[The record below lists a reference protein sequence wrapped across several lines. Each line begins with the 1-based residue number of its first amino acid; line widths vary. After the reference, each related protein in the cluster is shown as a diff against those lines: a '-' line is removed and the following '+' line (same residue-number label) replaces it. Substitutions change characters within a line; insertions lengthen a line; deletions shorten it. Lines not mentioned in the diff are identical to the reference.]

1 MTMMKAS
8 VFKDINHFEVE
19 LVEKPQIT
27 NPDDVLIKV
36 LVCSICGTD
45 VNMAR
50 SLESGDGKPQK
61 RIANSAGFC
70 AYCSITGDEFRQLKA
85 AYPRAFDIMQSHF
98 IDAAVNN
105 KLLNSGPVMD
115 YLLNSINL
123 LGRDS
128 DEANISVV
136 LDESLEGD
144 AE

>member
-1 MTMMKAS
+1 MKKNNGTSQPLPFRTENA
-8 VFKDINHFEVE
+8 FKRKFLNYIEM
-19 LVEKPQIT
+19 
-27 NPDDVLIKV
+27 
-36 LVCSICGTD
+36 CS
-45 VNMAR
+45 AAE
-50 SLESGDGKPQK
+50 ESDGKHQK

-123 LGRDS
+123 LGRDTDAS
-128 DEANISVV
+128 DISVV
-136 LDESLEGD
+136 LDDELAGD